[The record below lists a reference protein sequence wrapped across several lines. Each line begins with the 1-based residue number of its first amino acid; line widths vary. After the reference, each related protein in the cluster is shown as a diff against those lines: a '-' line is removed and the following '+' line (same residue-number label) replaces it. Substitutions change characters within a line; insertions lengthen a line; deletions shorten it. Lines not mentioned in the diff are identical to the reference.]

1 MKVLVVG
8 ASGTIGARVVKSL
21 AKGHQVTVIVRHE
34 HLVERFEKIGV
45 KAHYV
50 DIETELEKVIEH
62 GVAGQDAVICAA
74 TAGVDG
80 EATEIELLDRTV
92 ALKTI
97 DAAKKARVRHFV
109 LLSAYGAD
117 RPEQFKKDVYPF
129 YAAKNAA
136 EEQIEHSGLTY
147 TIICPVA
154 ITTGEGR
161 GLIEADE
168 DLKDTKD
175 ATISETDVASILV
188 ASVDNRSV
196 FNRRLEV
203 KEGKTSLNEALGG
216 AEAVG
221 SVKDNRQV
229 KKQLPRFN

>member
-1 MKVLVVG
+1 MNVLVVG

-21 AKGHQVTVIVRHE
+21 AKGHQVTVIVRHK
-34 HLVERFEKIGV
+34 HLVDRFEKLGV

-50 DIETELEKVIEH
+50 DIETELEKVIDL
-62 GVAGQDAVICAA
+62 GVAGQNAVICAA

-117 RPEQFKKDVYPF
+117 RPNQFKKEVYPF

-147 TIICPVA
+147 TIICPVN
-154 ITTGEGR
+154 IVDGEGL

-168 DLKDTKD
+168 DLKDVKD
-175 ATISETDVASILV
+175 ATISEIDVASILA
-188 ASVDNRSV
+188 ASVDNRAL

-203 KEGKTSLNEALGG
+203 KQGKTSLNEALGG
-216 AEAVG
+216 DE
-221 SVKDNRQV
+221 SFESIKDNRRV
-229 KKQLPRFN
+229 KQQLPRYN

>member
-1 MKVLVVG
+1 M
-8 ASGTIGARVVKSL
+8 
-21 AKGHQVTVIVRHE
+21 
-34 HLVERFEKIGV
+34 
-45 KAHYV
+45 
-50 DIETELEKVIEH
+50 
-62 GVAGQDAVICAA
+62 
-74 TAGVDG
+74 
-80 EATEIELLDRTV
+80 
-92 ALKTI
+92 
-97 DAAKKARVRHFV
+97 

-175 ATISETDVASILV
+175 ATISKRMSHRSSLLLSIIDRYLIDV
-188 ASVDNRSV
+188 
-196 FNRRLEV
+196 
-203 KEGKTSLNEALGG
+203 
-216 AEAVG
+216 
-221 SVKDNRQV
+221 
-229 KKQLPRFN
+229 

>member
-34 HLVERFEKIGV
+34 HLVERFEKLGV
-45 KAHYV
+45 KAHY
-50 DIETELEKVIEH
+50 
-62 GVAGQDAVICAA
+62 AGQDAVICAA

-216 AEAVG
+216 TEAVG

>member
-8 ASGTIGARVVKSL
+8 ASGTIGSRVVKSL
-21 AKGHQVTVIVRHE
+21 AKENHVTVIVRYE
-34 HLVERFEKIGV
+34 HLVERFEKMGV
-45 KAHYV
+45 KALFV
-50 DIETELEKVIEH
+50 DIEHELDKKIDE

-74 TAGVDG
+74 TAGVHG

-109 LLSAYGAD
+109 LLSAHGAD

-136 EEQIEHSGLTY
+136 DEQLEHSGLNY
-147 TIICPVA
+147 TIICPVT
-154 ITTGEGR
+154 ITDGPGR

-168 DLKDTKD
+168 DLKDTEG
-175 ATISETDVASILV
+175 ATISETDVASVLV
-188 ASVDNRSV
+188 ATVGNRDL

-203 KEGKTSLNEALGG
+203 KEGKTSLNDALDMQPISMSGKG
-216 AEAVG
+216 DRE
-221 SVKDNRQV
+221 VKR
-229 KKQLPRFN
+229 QLPRFN